1 MLPDAEKFD
10 WKLWTCLMLR
20 FFGNLLTYNSLH
32 QRVFDQYWAH
42 PRVWTLVLLFSLVH
56 LLCTGSTKMW
66 YITHKAL
73 VAALLVLVAS
83 VALMRQLGLLT
94 GSREWQILL
103 LATCIVC
110 QPIEAG
116 KIHAQCVWSFI
127 KTSEALF
134 WGNVTS
140 VWVWAHLK
148 GSLWHAQRLW
158 KGSEG
163 NLHSCLLCVWWPSW
177 NQLLLCQYSK
187 ICSGLTC
194 LSNWVSGFLRCRY
207 EYAL

>member
-1 MLPDAEKFD
+1 
-10 WKLWTCLMLR
+10 
-20 FFGNLLTYNSLH
+20 
-32 QRVFDQYWAH
+32 
-42 PRVWTLVLLFSLVH
+42 
-56 LLCTGSTKMW
+56 MW

-73 VAALLVLVAS
+73 VAALLILVAS
-83 VALMRQLGLLT
+83 VALMWQLGLLT
-94 GSREWQILL
+94 GSRGWQILL

-116 KIHAQCVWSFI
+116 KIHAQCVCSFI
-127 KTSEALF
+127 KTSEASF

-148 GSLWHAQRLW
+148 GSLWHAQRAV
-158 KGSEG
+158 EG
-163 NLHSCLLCVWWPSW
+163 IRRKFAFLFAVCVWWPSW

-194 LSNWVSGFLRCRY
+194 LSNWVSTSGFSVVGMNTHYNHIISC
-207 EYAL
+207 EYSWQCPLCNSRVDSLWI